1 MKADFLA
8 RVEQGLVGGTNVRAA
23 QRDFWV
29 KSLEQP
35 KVAAQLRQSAKA
47 TYLSQQAS
55 QKPSTWGT
63 RISNSFNAVAAG
75 LLLLH
80 QIKRYSLTLSTALG
94 TYSYAITTI
103 TITTNVTISLFLL
116 LSTLKRQLP

>member
-8 RVEQGLVGGTNVRAA
+8 RIEQSLVGGTNTRAA
-23 QRDFWV
+23 YRDYWV

-47 TYLSQQAS
+47 TYISQQAS

-63 RISNSFNAVAAG
+63 RITNSFNAVAAG
-75 LLLLH
+75 LALLML
-80 QIKRYSLTLSTALG
+80 Y
-94 TYSYAITTI
+94 
-103 TITTNVTISLFLL
+103 
-116 LSTLKRQLP
+116 